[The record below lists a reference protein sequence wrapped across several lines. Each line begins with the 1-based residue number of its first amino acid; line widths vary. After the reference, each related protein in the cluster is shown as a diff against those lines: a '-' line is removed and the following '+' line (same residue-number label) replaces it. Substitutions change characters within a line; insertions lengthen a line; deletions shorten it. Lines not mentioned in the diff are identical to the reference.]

1 MARNKELEA
10 IRNELHSR
18 SGLRGSVLLFVI
30 IMFLVSAGYW
40 AAVTEIDDVTRADG
54 KVVPTAQTQVI
65 QSSESGVLIRLAVAK
80 GDIVEPGQILM
91 EFDRIQLESQ
101 LTEAQRN
108 VYAHELRIIRLRAEV
123 AGIEFSPPASLIS
136 AAPQVHRSEAD
147 LYLARRMQ
155 TTSDLAVLDRQLQQH
170 QGTLNQALSQSRTA
184 ANMLALVLQ
193 EKAIMI
199 PLVERRI
206 EPETTLLALSR
217 SETEWLGQKEYAA
230 AQEAR
235 ARAQLAEVDAKR
247 SAIKQ
252 RRRAEAQGELAGT
265 VADFEAL
272 KPRIEALEQRVART
286 DVRSPVL
293 GVVNQI
299 LLTTIGGV
307 VQAGQSLMEI
317 VPMDQGLLI
326 EAYVRPADI
335 AFLYPGQPVKVNL
348 TAYDFSR
355 YGGLEG
361 EIARIGANAIT
372 REETKEQVFVVEVRT
387 ASNILDASGAAL
399 EIIPGMVAQVD
410 ILSEKKTVLDYIIRP
425 VVRVKQQAFRD

>member
-10 IRNELHSR
+10 IRNELNSR

-30 IMFLVSAGYW
+30 IMFLVAAGYW

-123 AGIEFSPPASLIS
+123 AGIEFAPPASLIS

-147 LYLARRMQ
+147 LYLARQMQ
-155 TTSDLAVLDRQLQQH
+155 TASDLAVLDRQSQQH
-170 QGTLNQALSQSRTA
+170 QGTLNQAQSQSRTA

-193 EKAIMI
+193 EKEIMM

-206 EPETTLLALSR
+206 EPETTLLALNR
-217 SETEWLGQKEYAA
+217 SETEWLGQKEHAG

-235 ARAQLAEVDAKR
+235 ARAQLAEVEAKR

-252 RRRAEAQGELAGT
+252 RRRAEAQGELAGS

-286 DVRSPVL
+286 HVRSPVL

-299 LLTTIGGV
+299 LLTTVGGV

-335 AFLYPGQPVKVNL
+335 AFLYPGQPVKINL

>member
-10 IRNELHSR
+10 IRNEFHSR
-18 SGLRGSVLLFVI
+18 SGVRGSFLLFAI
-30 IMFLVSAGYW
+30 ILFLIAAGYW

-65 QSSESGVLIRLAVAK
+65 QSSEAGVLIRLAVAK
-80 GDIVEPGQILM
+80 GDIVKPDQILM
-91 EFDRIQLESQ
+91 EFDRTQLQSQ
-101 LTEAQRN
+101 LTEAKRH
-108 VYAHELRIIRLRAEV
+108 VYAHRLRIIRLRAEV
-123 AGIEFSPPASLIS
+123 ADLAFEPPAELI
-136 AAPQVHRSEAD
+136 AAASEVYRSEAD
-147 LYLARRMQ
+147 LFVALRMQ
-155 TTSDLAVLDRQLQQH
+155 TETDLAVLDRQLEQH
-170 QGTLNQALSQSRTA
+170 RSTLRQALSQSLTA
-184 ANMLALVLQ
+184 ETMLALVLD
-193 EKAIMI
+193 EKKIME

-217 SETEWLGQKEYAA
+217 SETEWLGQKEHAS

-235 ARAQLAEVDAKR
+235 ARALLAEVEDKR
-247 SAIKQ
+247 RAVKR
-252 RRRAEAQGELAGT
+252 RRRAEAQGELAGS
-265 VADFEAL
+265 VADLEAL

-299 LLTTIGGV
+299 LLTTVGGV

-335 AFLYPGQPVKVNL
+335 AFLYPGQAVKVNL

-361 EIARIGANAIT
+361 EISRIGANAIT

-425 VVRVKQQAFRD
+425 VLRVKQQAFRD